1 MPDIDEGFFAAYQ
14 PPDISFDAMR
24 TPSGEIASPWRSFVV
39 QMSRLAQATREEVA
53 NTIDQSLLE
62 TGIAFDV
69 YADPED
75 RSAAWRQD
83 MLPVILGAD
92 EWAEIER
99 GLRQRAQLIERL
111 LKDIYGEQRLIREG
125 VVPPELIFGNPAYL
139 HSCQGWE
146 RPPQRFLQSYACDL
160 VRKPGGGWR
169 VLSDHPGTPQGHGWV
184 LASRIALAAAYGDVF
199 VDTGVQ
205 RLAGYFQVMQER
217 IAESSAPGS
226 RAVMLAPGPADPAYF
241 SHAYLARFLGMP
253 LVQTSD
259 LTQRGGEV
267 LLKTLEGLQRVDVI
281 MRKQHARDIDLLSMP
296 GAQAIGTPGL
306 MQAVA
311 TGRLTLANAAG
322 AGVLRNR
329 VLAMLPEAAWA
340 ECLGEKPVFDEAP
353 ALWLGDPGMAERFLD
368 EPGWVPGWL
377 TAERHA
383 GTHDANGV
391 FASLQTRDARA
402 RLIAREG
409 YHFVAERPVRLPT
422 APAIVDGRLV
432 PAHWA
437 IRCFVTADIDGQYHV
452 LPGGLV
458 HQTDLAATTGLPD
471 TQLFKDLWV
480 RVPKGEQTAPST
492 LQRRLAT
499 VHLARTGRD
508 LLSRTAESLF
518 WLGRYAER
526 AEGSM
531 RVVRAVVNR
540 IREDGSLAV
549 RTPLLTTIT
558 AILCRQ
564 CGIEPPADRDGITK
578 CLSAVMFDKKLDY
591 GLQAA
596 LDGVHRNATM
606 TRGELSHDGW
616 RSLQLLAAD
625 TRWRPRSRRL
635 DLSRAP
641 QAVNF
646 GIDRLMAFSGSQT
659 ENMTRNF
666 AHLFLE
672 MGRRIERAVQVASI
686 THGLTSERDSAE
698 QQVLLAALLEIMDSA
713 MTYRSRYAAAP
724 LLVPVIDL
732 LVLDETN
739 PRSLAFQIGELERAL
754 SKLPGDGPYRSA
766 EHRTVLGCLTDLR
779 MLEPVDLVS
788 DSDAVPAQALHD
800 LLATTRERLL
810 EVADRV
816 AVKHFAK
823 AEVPQASFAMRRVLP

>member
-1 MPDIDEGFFAAYQ
+1 
-14 PPDISFDAMR
+14 MR
-24 TPSGEIASPWRSFVV
+24 TPAGAIAPPWRNFV
-39 QMSRLAQATREEVA
+39 SRLAQLAAAAREEIA
-53 NTIDQSLLE
+53 STIDQSLLE

-92 EWAEIER
+92 AWQEIER
-99 GLRQRAQLIERL
+99 GLKQRARLIELL
-111 LKDIYGEQRLIREG
+111 LKDIYGEQRLIRQG
-125 VVPPELIFGNPAYL
+125 LVPPELIFGNPAYL

-146 RPPQRFLQSYACDL
+146 RPPQRFLYSYACDL
-160 VRKPGGGWR
+160 ALNPGGGWR
-169 VLSDHPGTPQGHGWV
+169 VLGDHPGTPQGHGWV

-199 VDTGVQ
+199 VETGVQ
-205 RLAGYFQVMQER
+205 RLAGYFQIMQAR
-217 IAESSAPGS
+217 IADSSAPGS
-226 RAVMLAPGPADPAYF
+226 RAVMLAPGPRDPAYF
-241 SHAYLARFLGMP
+241 SHAYLARFLGIT

-281 MRKQHARDIDLLSMP
+281 MRKQHARDIDLLGMP
-296 GAQAIGTPGL
+296 GANAIGTPGL

-311 TGRLTLANAAG
+311 GGRLTLCNAAG

-329 VLAMLPEAAWA
+329 VLAMLPEAAWH
-340 ECLGEKPVFDEAP
+340 ECLGEAPVFEESP
-353 ALWLGDPGMAERFLD
+353 ALWLGDSSMSARFLE

-377 TAERHA
+377 TAERNA
-383 GTHDANGV
+383 GTHGADGV
-391 FASLQTRDARA
+391 FASLTTRDARA

-409 YHFVAERPVRLPT
+409 YHFVAERAVRLPT
-422 APAIVDGRLV
+422 APAIVGGRLV

-437 IRCFVTADIDGQYHV
+437 IRCFVTTDSDGNYHV

-458 HQTDLAATTGLPD
+458 HQTDLATTTGLPD
-471 TQLFKDLWV
+471 TRLFKDLWV
-480 RVPKGEQTAPST
+480 RVPEGEQTAPST

-499 VHLARTGRD
+499 VHLERTGRD

-526 AEGSM
+526 AEGGM

-549 RTPLLTTIT
+549 RTPLLIT
-558 AILCRQ
+558 MTAVLCRP
-564 CGIEPPADRDGITK
+564 CGIDPPADRDGIIE
-578 CLSAVMFDKKLDY
+578 CLSAVMFDKDLDY
-591 GLQAA
+591 GLQETLA
-596 LDGVHRNATM
+596 GIHRNAAM

-616 RSLQLLAAD
+616 RSLQWLAAD
-625 TRWRPRSRRL
+625 TRWRPRGRRI

-659 ENMTRNF
+659 ENMTRNY

-672 MGRRIERAVQVASI
+672 MGRRIERAVQVASVI
-686 THGLTSERDSAE
+686 GGLTPEGDSGE

-724 LLVPVIDL
+724 LLVPVVDL

-739 PRSLAFQIGELERAL
+739 PRSLAFQMGELERAL

-766 EHRTVLGCLTDLR
+766 EHRAVLGCLTDLR
-779 MLEPVDLVS
+779 MLEPVDLVANDDGNS
-788 DSDAVPAQALHD
+788 VTALHD
-800 LLATTRERLL
+800 LLTTMRGRLL
-810 EVADRV
+810 EVAERI

-823 AEVPQASFAMRRVLP
+823 AEVPQASFAMRRAQP